1 MPVYEFQGKHYDLS
15 ETDPVAAKAKIQSY
29 LDKTGQEAVPPK
41 AATEGF
47 GEGLKAPP
55 VAKPTEPRTFGPP
68 TKPEVKQ
75 GPSLFE
81 RGVDVLKSTGI
92 GGVAGAFTP
101 EILTGAGLAAGAF
114 PVTAPAAPFL
124 LSAGQAARG
133 ARIAGATAGAV
144 GGAVGETGGQTVEA
158 MGGGKTAA
166 EAARFAGGMATPEL
180 IRQAATPFAKAG
192 GYGLSVLLNKFA
204 PGLGTGTRTLGQLM
218 QEKGVRDVN
227 LSAEQ
232 RKFIEDKIASIRGGQ
247 PTVEPLKDVFNI
259 LQSASNRLIQSV
271 DADAALLE
279 SQAASVLRESE
290 AQGGAVTQQF
300 AKRASNLIGQFEKS
314 AQNIRDAANNQADN
328 ILKNANDAAT
338 AIRESAANKAP
349 NIVSQAEQEA
359 NRIVQQGQTQA
370 DQMLAQARQR
380 EERLR
385 SVSARLR
392 QSAGVRTTEAGQQ
405 IAKVGQA
412 KTPTELG
419 TSLRDRFE
427 SEFQR
432 LRGVREANVQKYKT
446 QAFDDALAKEKS
458 GVRYQETQSYKNSV
472 GQINQELKN
481 PETGLANVPSGEVRD
496 SLTKVKDLLQKGIR
510 STSTDPQTGEQIIK
524 YQPLGFEALEKLR
537 RDLRDRASGLP
548 AEGYDA
554 ISQQQAGRLAGYV
567 EDIQREFSPA
577 FGKYLEQYKIDSKP
591 LNDFRSKVGKA
602 MVGKEDFDFS
612 QFKTD
617 PASLGAAAFKTA
629 SSVRQLI
636 GVAGEGQSEEFART
650 FLADRLRN
658 AQSANDVRKVLDES
672 RDWIGLFPGLQKQL
686 SDVAQSVGAA
696 KTVAEKRE
704 ALARGLRTEMRG
716 VLPSATTAAGR
727 VETAAGK
734 EAAARV
740 SAAEKETGKLLTKA
754 ETEAGRVISTA
765 EREAGRVRTAAEA
778 DIGASARL
786 AEQQRAALESEA
798 KDRAAGLTKQAQ
810 TKAGELTAAAQTAR
824 KEAQQKAD
832 LILGKKYDFEQVRTL
847 LTSGTR
853 EQWSAISE
861 IIKADPQGK
870 EKLAQSVS
878 QVIADRT
885 EASLKGAI
893 QDWRDMSVKLI
904 DNNLMSKAEADRIS
918 SKLNEIFVSPV
929 NLKQKS
935 TMAQRLVRNAISGY
949 VAPGVE
955 RAREKVME

>member
-1 MPVYEFQGKHYDLS
+1 MTDISDL
-15 ETDPVAAKAKIQSY
+15 P
-29 LDKTGQEAVPPK
+29 VPPK
-41 AATEGF
+41 ATKGADISDLPVPSGGVPVRDELGI
-47 GEGLKAPP
+47 PP
-55 VAKPTEPRTFGPP
+55 SQKEPEPP
-68 TKPEVKQ
+68 
-75 GPSLFE
+75 SRSFLE
-81 RGVDVLKSTGI
+81 RGKDVVKSTGI
-92 GGVAGAFTP
+92 GGVVGAFTP
-101 EILTGAGLAAGAF
+101 ELMTGAGLAAGAF

-124 LSAGQAARG
+124 LGAGQAARG

-144 GGAVGETGGQTVEA
+144 GGAGSELAGQTAEL
-158 MGGGKTAA
+158 MGYGTPTQ
-166 EAARFAGGMATPEL
+166 EAARFAGGMLGPEGVKTAL
-180 IRQAATPFAKAG
+180 SPFARAG
-192 GYGLSVLLNKFA
+192 GYGLSVLLNKLA
-204 PGLGTGTRTLGQLM
+204 PGVGTGTRTLGQLLE
-218 QEKGVRDVN
+218 EKGVRDVS
-227 LSAEQ
+227 LTDQQ
-232 RKFIEDKIASIRGGQ
+232 RKFIEDKISSIRGGQ
-247 PTVEPLKDVFNI
+247 PSVEPLKDVFNI
-259 LQSASNRLIQSV
+259 LQASTNRFIQAA
-271 DADAALLE
+271 DADAAALE
-279 SQAASVLRESE
+279 SQATAVLRAAES
-290 AQGGAVTQQF
+290 QGGAITQQF

-328 ILKNANDAAT
+328 IIKNANDAA
-338 AIRESAANKAP
+338 AAVRESAANKAP

-359 NRIVQQGQTQA
+359 NRIIQQGQTQA
-370 DQMLAQARQR
+370 DQMMAQARQR

-385 SVSARLR
+385 AVSTRLR

-419 TSLRDRFE
+419 TSLRDSFE

-446 QAFDDALAKEKS
+446 QAFEDALSKEQS
-458 GVRYQETQSYKNSV
+458 GKTFQATNAY
-472 GQINQELKN
+472 GQALSQIGRELRN
-481 PETGLANVPSGEVRD
+481 PETKLENVPVGDVSNSLLKVLQQLQDGNLSFQGLEV
-496 SLTKVKDLLQKGIR
+496 
-510 STSTDPQTGEQIIK
+510 
-524 YQPLGFEALEKLR
+524 LR
-537 RDLRDRASGLP
+537 RSLRDRASGLP
-548 AEGYDA
+548 SEGYDA
-554 ISQQQAGRLAGYV
+554 IGQQQAGRLAGYV

-591 LNDFRSKVGKA
+591 LNDFRSRVGKA

-617 PASLGAAAFKTA
+617 PASLGSTAFKTA

-636 GVAGEGQSEEFART
+636 GVAGEGQSEEFARM

-658 AQSANDVRKVLDES
+658 AQSANDVRKVMDDS
-672 RDWIGLFPGLQKQL
+672 RDWIGLFPTLQKQL
-686 SDVAQSVGAA
+686 SDVAQSVGTA

-704 ALARGLRTEMRG
+704 ALAKGLRTEMRG

-727 VETAAGK
+727 IETAASK
-734 EAAARV
+734 EAAQKQ
-740 SAAEKETGKLLTKA
+740 SAAERESGRLLTKA
-754 ETEAGRVISTA
+754 EAEAGRVISGA
-765 EREAGRVRTAAEA
+765 EREAGRVRTEAETR
-778 DIGASARL
+778 IGASARL
-786 AEQQRAALESEA
+786 AEEQRSALEREA
-798 KDRAAGLTKQAQ
+798 RDRAAALTKQAE

-853 EQWSAISE
+853 EQWAAISE
-861 IIKADPQGK
+861 IIKADPDGTS
-870 EKLAQSVS
+870 KLAKSVS

-904 DNNLMSKAEADRIS
+904 DNNLMSKAEADRIA

-949 VAPGVE
+949 AAPGVE